1 MDEYNS
7 SQQPSYGS
15 HILKSFHYLKNLLL
29 VELFFPKV
37 FLFHNSY
44 NYIRSLC
51 FKIQFQNGRCLL
63 LSKKRNQFNQR
74 PKNMMTFCDNT
85 TQWKAHFSPNLFEG
99 KNLIILLFVW
109 SITYKFLAKHLY
121 EFQMVSGNPGHP
133 VCLRSSW
140 ELQCSIC
147 DMILSCYKRD
157 FIFNMRISGE
167 KFETLFIQDIFYNIF
182 QIFCISLHKADS
194 IMDIVVQLSDVSH
207 VPLF

>member
-1 MDEYNS
+1 M
-7 SQQPSYGS
+7 
-15 HILKSFHYLKNLLL
+15 
-29 VELFFPKV
+29 
-37 FLFHNSY
+37 
-44 NYIRSLC
+44 
-51 FKIQFQNGRCLL
+51 
-63 LSKKRNQFNQR
+63 
-74 PKNMMTFCDNT
+74 
-85 TQWKAHFSPNLFEG
+85 
-99 KNLIILLFVW
+99 
-109 SITYKFLAKHLY
+109 AKHLY

-207 VPLF
+207 VPLFNYLQWRSDVCVTDFKWCRSQGSVNNNVTLIKKRLEGMFIIVHFFTVIICDVDLSYKIRL